1 MDKNSRVATAL
12 HKMQNKKT
20 GKEGYMAMKLDK
32 SKAYDKVEWVF
43 LEKLIVRMGVGTSAC
58 NSVFVF
64 PQICGKYALAN
75 SVNKVAT

>member
-1 MDKNSRVATAL
+1 MTPLDKNLRAATAL
-12 HKMQNKKT
+12 HNMQNKKI

-32 SKAYDKVEWVF
+32 SKTYDKVEWVI

-64 PQICGKYALAN
+64 PQICEKYALA
-75 SVNKVAT
+75 